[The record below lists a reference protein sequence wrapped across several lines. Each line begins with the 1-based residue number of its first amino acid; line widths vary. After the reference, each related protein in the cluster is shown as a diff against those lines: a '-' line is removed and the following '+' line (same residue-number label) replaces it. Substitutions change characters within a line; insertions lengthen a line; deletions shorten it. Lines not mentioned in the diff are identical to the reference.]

1 MNELIEKMEITE
13 EQKNEL
19 KAKFKEFLQELNS
32 VKSELTERD
41 TQLKELSKKNKDN
54 EDLVKQIEELQSKNK
69 EEQEKHTQVLEE
81 IKLENA
87 INLELLSSGALDT
100 RTFNSLLKKENI
112 KFKDN
117 KLEGLKEQL
126 NDLKTTHKYLFKE
139 EKTEQF
145 KGFVPSKNADNT
157 NKPSNSNGIMSYED
171 FLKSENNN

>member
-19 KAKFKEFLQELNS
+19 KVKFKEFEQELNS
-32 VKSELTERD
+32 LKSELTERD

-100 RTFNSLLKKENI
+100 RTFNSLLNKENI

-139 EKTEQF
+139 EKVETL

-157 NKPSNSNGIMSYED
+157 NKQSNSNGIMSYED

>member
-19 KAKFKEFLQELNS
+19 KVKFKEFEQELNS
-32 VKSELTERD
+32 LKSELTERD

-87 INLELLSSGALDT
+87 INLELLSNGALDT

-117 KLEGLKEQL
+117 KLEGLQEQL
-126 NDLKTTHKYLFKE
+126 NNLKTTHKYLFKE
-139 EKTEQF
+139 EKAETF